1 MRKSAKTALGGIIS
15 ALSLVLMLLS
25 SIVPN
30 LTFVLPALAG
40 VVLMIMVI
48 EIGRKW
54 AFTSYIVISLLSLFI
69 LPDKETAMMFVGF
82 FGYYPVL
89 KSLIENKLKKPIAYI
104 LKFLIFNA
112 SVLSVYL
119 IIIFVFKIPVDL
131 DLGFDGLEW
140 LEKYTVPILLVMAN
154 VTFLLYDF
162 LLSRFV
168 VLYLVRFGK
177 YIRRIFK

>member
-1 MRKSAKTALGGIIS
+1 MRKSAKTALGGIVS

-25 SIVPN
+25 SLIPN

-54 AFTSYIVISLLSLFI
+54 AFTSYIVISLLSIFI

-89 KSLIENKLKKPIAYI
+89 KSLIESKLHKAVGFL
-104 LKFLIFNA
+104 LKFLIFNSA
-112 SVLSVYL
+112 VVFVYL
-119 IIIFVFKIPVDL
+119 IVIFVFRIPVDL
-131 DLGFDGLEW
+131 SFDIDGFEW
-140 LEKYTVPILLVMAN
+140 LEKYAIPVLAVMAN
-154 VTFLLYDF
+154 ITFLLYDF
-162 LLSRFV
+162 LLSRYV
-168 VLYLVRFGK
+168 VLYMTRLRK
-177 YIRRIFK
+177 YVRRIFK